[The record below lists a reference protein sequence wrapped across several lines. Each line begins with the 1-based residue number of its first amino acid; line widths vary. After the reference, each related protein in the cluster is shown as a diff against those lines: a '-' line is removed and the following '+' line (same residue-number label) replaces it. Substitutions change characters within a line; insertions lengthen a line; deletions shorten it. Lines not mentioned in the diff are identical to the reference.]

1 MSSDLK
7 SLRELRALLAEA
19 RDALI
24 VAKQYIEDDKTANRL
39 EQLIAPVGKLAGEAE
54 LTYLRALEA
63 KCKKLEEFA

>member
-1 MSSDLK
+1 MTAYLK
-7 SLRELRALLAEA
+7 RLREIRYLLAEA

-24 VAKQYIEDDKTANRL
+24 DAKQYIEDDKTANRL
-39 EQLIAPVGKLAGEAE
+39 EQLIAPVGKLAAEAE